1 MQTETQDERM
11 DADARSRI
19 GKAGPEQ
26 AVAWPHM
33 RQSELVERFNSLG
46 PEKLVK
52 VLVFERSGDATSRAE
67 GVWVLIAD
75 GDQDA
80 GIGVLLSNVVSLDGC
95 RPQRGDLVEYRTI
108 NVQHKPYVVAWVDGS
123 GD

>member
-1 MQTETQDERM
+1 MQAETQDERM

-26 AVAWPHM
+26 SVAWPHM
-33 RQSELVERFNSLG
+33 NQSELVERFNGLG
-46 PEKLVK
+46 PERLVK
-52 VLVFERSGDATSRAE
+52 VLVVERSGDATSRAE
-67 GVWVLIAD
+67 GVWVLIAH

-80 GIGVLLSNVVSLDGC
+80 GIGVLLSNVISLEGHVP
-95 RPQRGDLVEYRTI
+95 RRGDLVEYRTI